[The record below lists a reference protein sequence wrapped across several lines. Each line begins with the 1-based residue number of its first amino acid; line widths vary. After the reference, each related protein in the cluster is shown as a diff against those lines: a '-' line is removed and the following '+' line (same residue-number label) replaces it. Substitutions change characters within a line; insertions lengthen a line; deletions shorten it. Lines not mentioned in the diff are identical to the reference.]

1 MTYKNDIIK
10 KASYFAIPVIG
21 VLFILLYIKT
31 AGADVVYSDY
41 IRIIAEYL
49 PDVGDIKRLLVPD
62 ILTRIPA
69 TFLARFINVVNFR
82 YSVTFDRV
90 LGVTGIGIMSVV
102 LALYFKKYNI
112 SLRWQAAIY
121 IILFSLNKWEILL
134 NGTAWAH
141 VVAFGFFFISYY
153 MADMV
158 WRGETSAKEEL
169 FLCLMPLLLLLIAGE
184 YIASYCVTM
193 ILISIL
199 GILMGGVNSWAVKR
213 GQSMFKAILMAS
225 AAALICYMISRHFA
239 VWEHS
244 GAVDMSMA
252 EAISSQPLFLPRFFI
267 KTFAGAVIGQE
278 TIANFFGQGAALP
291 DIIVLLIGLAVLSG
305 YVLAFVL
312 YIRCELFEETI
323 FPVALLISGFGNHVL
338 VTLGRWI
345 FLKESYALSSRYAG
359 QFMIGIIGMLMIFA
373 MYERKK
379 RALKS
384 FGMTEREVI
393 KACTVVGAVLIMLG
407 SCYTTLQEIRKA
419 PYREANYTHM
429 GEVILN
435 YENYTED
442 ELKKQLEW
450 TKDSDTLYK
459 ALEIL
464 KENGLNVFSRSGV

>member
-112 SLRWQAAIY
+112 SFRWQAAIY

-199 GILMGGVNSWAVKR
+199 GILVGGAGENRMAGMTAAFRSMIGYVPDAFGIYNNLKVSEYMEFFAACVGIDGMEARKKSEQLLSYVELSDKADFYVEALSR
-213 GQSMFKAILMAS
+213 GMKQKLALAR
-225 AAALICYMISRHFA
+225 ALINDPPILIMD
-239 VWEHS
+239 EPTS
-244 GAVDMSMA
+244 GLDPRTRYEFKQIVGELSDSGKTII
-252 EAISSQPLFLPRFFI
+252 ISSHILS
-267 KTFAGAVIGQE
+267 
-278 TIANFFGQGAALP
+278 
-291 DIIVLLIGLAVLSG
+291 DIS
-305 YVLAFVL
+305 
-312 YIRCELFEETI
+312 ELCTD
-323 FPVALLISGFGNHVL
+323 
-338 VTLGRWI
+338 
-345 FLKESYALSSRYAG
+345 
-359 QFMIGIIGMLMIFA
+359 IGIIDQGSIVMSGRLMDVMRIVAAENPIIISMSKKTTQAIKFLREDNSVKSLAIKGNDLMINI
-373 MYERKK
+373 R
-379 RALKS
+379 
-384 FGMTEREVI
+384 G
-393 KACTVVGAVLIMLG
+393 GAK
-407 SCYTTLQEIRKA
+407 E
-419 PYREANYTHM
+419 EA
-429 GEVILN
+429 
-435 YENYTED
+435 
-442 ELKKQLEW
+442 ELLRRMIE
-450 TKDSDTLYK
+450 
-459 ALEIL
+459 A
-464 KENGLNVFSRSGV
+464 GLPVRSFSREKGSLESIFMQLTGHGEEHTISGYDAF